1 MKRILLLTMLLGL
14 FSSLTILADD
24 FDDRPAPPP
33 EDHQFAGLDPMFGID
48 CPDFQAMGER
58 RGGGRMQ
65 GRFDNGRH
73 LEQFRTLKLLEL
85 LNLNEEQEDTFL
97 KEFRDLRRD
106 LGDIRDTKDS
116 AVSELSSGLHSGTI
130 SDGRVNELIERIY
143 SNQEKLRTREA
154 AFHKEMKKILN
165 PQQLGRMVVFDQRF
179 DRELLH
185 KMEAFKDRAVP
196 GAHGFDSTR
205 SNDGN

>member
-1 MKRILLLTMLLGL
+1 MKRILLLTLILGL
-14 FSSLTILADD
+14 FSSLTILADGLDD
-24 FDDRPAPPP
+24 FQPPP
-33 EDHQFAGLDPMFGID
+33 PPDNQFAGLDPMPALCG
-48 CPDFQAMGER
+48 PDFQAMGER

-85 LNLNEEQEDTFL
+85 LNLNEEQEDKFL

-106 LGDIRDTKDS
+106 LRDIRDAKDS

-130 SDGRVNELIERIY
+130 SDSRVNELIEQIY
-143 SNQEKLRTREA
+143 ANQEKLRTREA
-154 AFHKEMKKILN
+154 AFHKEMKKILD
-165 PQQLGRMVVFDQRF
+165 PQQLGRMVVFNQRF

-185 KMEAFKDRAVP
+185 KMEAFKNRA
-196 GAHGFDSTR
+196 GRNARGFDSLR
-205 SNDGN
+205 GNNGN